1 MPSGLRT
8 LTVVLSASLSLIALQ
23 SDCRSQ
29 QTEPA
34 PTPPTQTVMVVAQEA
49 VLKSGSDVVGKS
61 RLGDILIGRE
71 VNGEWLWIP
80 DAKGWIQQK
89 YIVAIDKAVEHFSK
103 AIEKSPTSQAYMER
117 ATARLAL
124 GNFEDALGDFTK
136 AFRLDPKNVAALNE
150 RGTTYRRLGKL
161 KEARADFDAV
171 IQKGVRHPAV
181 FTNRAL
187 VGIDEA
193 TTESVEA
200 ALKDLRTALEID
212 GRFAPAWEAS
222 AEIREKAGLLE
233 KALEYYKVAVDIDPN
248 FALAWN
254 NRAWILA
261 TAADAKIRNG
271 KLAVECA
278 TKACELTGY
287 EKADILDTLAAALA
301 ESGQFEQAVTRAKLA
316 LGKATPDQKKSI
328 EARLKLYDAKTPY
341 RQKK

>member
-1 MPSGLRT
+1 MPAGLRT
-8 LTVVLSASLSLIALQ
+8 ISVALSAALALASFAACQ
-23 SDCRSQ
+23 D
-29 QTEPA
+29 EPS

-89 YIVAIDKAVEHFSK
+89 NIVGVDKAVEHFSK
-103 AIEKSPTSQAYMER
+103 TIEKSPTSQAYMER

-124 GNFEDALGDFTK
+124 GKPKDAVGDFTK
-136 AFRLDPKNVAALNE
+136 AFRLDPNNIAALNE
-150 RGTTYRRLGKL
+150 RGTTYRQLGQL

-171 IQKGVRHPAV
+171 IQKGIRHPAV

-187 VGIDEA
+187 VGIDQGS
-193 TTESVEA
+193 TESIEA
-200 ALKDLRTALEID
+200 ALKDLRAALEID
-212 GRFAPAWEAS
+212 SRFAPAWEAS
-222 AEIREKAGLLE
+222 AEIRERAGLLD

-254 NRAWILA
+254 NQAWILA
-261 TAADAKIRNG
+261 TAADAKFRNG
-271 KLAVECA
+271 KRAVECA

-301 ESGQFEQAVTRAKLA
+301 EAGQFEQAVERAELA
-316 LGKATPDQKKSI
+316 LEKAEPKQKPAI
-328 EARLKLYDAKTPY
+328 EARLKIFEAGKPY
-341 RQKK
+341 RQK